1 MVSEAETDTP
11 SSMDLYLGDCT
22 AQLLPAAKGLVFV
35 GELNRH
41 AVRQDPK
48 PSSFHTIDKD
58 GLCASG

>member
-35 GELNRH
+35 GGLNRL

-48 PSSFHTIDKD
+48 PFIIPYDR
-58 GLCASG
+58 